1 MNEANLTGG
10 RDNGRVKGRAF
21 TVITIYPYGESATQT
36 PTNVTDNPQGKPA
49 PDSFTHPRHS
59 TVISLSSLHHLKKA

>member
-10 RDNGRVKGRAF
+10 RDNGGVDAKGL
-21 TVITIYPYGESATQT
+21 PATQT
-36 PTNVTDNPQGKPA
+36 STNVTYNPQGKPA